1 MCVHVF
7 VPDVKIFSSLEKENL
22 AHLMASMHLAL
33 RHQECHDVDA
43 GKYGHLT
50 NTTFETFVE
59 K

>member
-1 MCVHVF
+1 MF
-7 VPDVKIFSSLEKENL
+7 VPGVEIFGSLEKENL

-33 RHQECHDVDA
+33 RHQEFHDVEA
-43 GKYGHLT
+43 GMYGHLT